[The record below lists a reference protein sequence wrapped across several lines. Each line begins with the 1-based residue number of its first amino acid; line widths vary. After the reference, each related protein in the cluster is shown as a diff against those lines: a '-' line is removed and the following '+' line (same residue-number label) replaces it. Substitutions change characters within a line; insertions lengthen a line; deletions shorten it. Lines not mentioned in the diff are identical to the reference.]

1 MDLDIRA
8 GRFYLS
14 ILLALRDL
22 ESQDILADREAPSG
36 RESHECLEF
45 QQAHLFLLNLSL
57 QCHLITQRE

>member
-14 ILLALRDL
+14 ILLALRDQ

-36 RESHECLEF
+36 RENHECLEF
-45 QQAHLFLLNLSL
+45 QRARLFLLDLSL